1 MKDIRRRDEVMAAF
15 AVGLTLVGQAMKV
28 VSDVTRKA
36 SEALEGAAE
45 ALDSQPIEPDE
56 PQPADPT
63 EEPGTA
69 EPPTPEPEPGEQP
82 MDPDLPFLP
91 ELPPEGTGPYDQPTR
106 GPYDPPSE
114 PPKNP

>member
-1 MKDIRRRDEVMAAF
+1 MKDIRRRDEVMAAV
-15 AVGLTLVGQAMKV
+15 AVGLTLVGRALTV
-28 VSDVTRKA
+28 ASDAARK
-36 SEALEGAAE
+36 AAE
-45 ALDSQPIEPDE
+45 AFEAAGQELVKDQS
-56 PQPADPT
+56 QPADPT

-91 ELPPEGTGPYDQPTR
+91 ELPPEGTGPYDQPSR

-114 PPKNP
+114 PPQNP